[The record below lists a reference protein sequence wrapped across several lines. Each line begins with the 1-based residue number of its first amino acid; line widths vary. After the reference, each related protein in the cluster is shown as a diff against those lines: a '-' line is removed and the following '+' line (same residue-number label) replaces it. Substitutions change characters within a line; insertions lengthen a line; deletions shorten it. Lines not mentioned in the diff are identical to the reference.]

1 MLESISWSDFFG
13 FVGLALAIYYPVT
26 GLLLY
31 GEEIKAK
38 LIRPGPSA
46 IEALKDKTHSES
58 IEPNALMGAIVHE
71 AQREEGGES
80 IQSSDIEF
88 RENSDPTD
96 EIKPAGITV
105 EQSLESTLT
114 GILTEIKA
122 LAEVIPNNSK
132 PELEE
137 MFKTLL
143 ERYPQLISYKAV
155 LSRFII
161 DTCQKYSAIP
171 ISLAEV
177 WAWWPLKSN

>member
-1 MLESISWSDFFG
+1 MFESISWSEFFG

-38 LIRPGPSA
+38 LIRPRPSV
-46 IEALKDKTHSES
+46 IKALEDAAHSES
-58 IEPNALMGAIVHE
+58 IESTTLMGAVVHE
-71 AQREEGGES
+71 NQPEHDGES
-80 IQSSDIEF
+80 VQSSEVEF
-88 RENSDPTD
+88 RENSDPAE
-96 EIKPAGITV
+96 EIQPAKSTV

-114 GILTEIKA
+114 GILAEIKA

-143 ERYPQLISYKAV
+143 ERYPQLISYKDV

-161 DTCQKYSAIP
+161 DSCQEYSAIP
-171 ISLAEV
+171 IALDEV
-177 WAWWPLKSN
+177 YAWWPVKSN

>member
-1 MLESISWSDFFG
+1 MLQSISWSEFFS
-13 FVGLALAIYYPVT
+13 FVGLSLAIYYPVT

-38 LIRPGPSA
+38 LIRPRPSV
-46 IEALKDKTHSES
+46 IEALDDKTHSES
-58 IEPNALMGAIVHE
+58 IEPNALMGAIVNE
-71 AQREEGGES
+71 SPLELDGES
-80 IQSSDIEF
+80 VQSSEIEF
-88 RENSDPTD
+88 RENSDPAD

-122 LAEVIPNNSK
+122 LAEVIPHNSK

-143 ERYPQLISYKAV
+143 ERYPQLISYRAV

-161 DTCQKYSAIP
+161 DTCQNYSAIP

-177 WAWWPLKSN
+177 WAWWPVKSN